1 VLHHISKREKILVL
15 VAVMAGLFL
24 AALDQTIVGTALP
37 KILTEF
43 NALEKLSWV
52 VTAYLLASTVTV
64 PIAGKLSDIYG
75 RRKLLMVGIT
85 VFVIGSML
93 AGVSQNIDQLIAFRA
108 LQGIGGGILFANAFS
123 IIGDLFVPAE
133 RGKWLGVFGAVFGLS
148 SVVGPLLG
156 GWLTDSHTI
165 FGIVTNW
172 RWNFYLN
179 VPVGIIAF
187 GMIARYL
194 PTIVSKTK
202 HSIDYLGATLL
213 TVGLGSLI
221 LATSLGGTKDW
232 AWDSAKIIGLF
243 VAAAV
248 FLVTFILAERKAKDP
263 VLPLQFFKNPIF
275 SVAAVLIFIF
285 GIGMFGAIIYIPLFA
300 QDVLSFSATNAGI
313 ILLPMILGLTIAS
326 AVAGRVVSAIGR
338 YKVILVTGMGVAVF
352 GIYLLTGL
360 SPQSGYW
367 DLAWRMIITGLGL
380 GVGMPLINLAVQNS
394 FHQRDIGTATAATQL
409 FRSIGSTVGI
419 AIMGGLLNNTLTK
432 KLAGIQD
439 DPFIKMA
446 VQSGK
451 GEQFKSIDVNSV
463 QGILSQQG
471 QESIRG
477 NISQMPAHLQHAV
490 FDAFNHFV
498 ATMQTALS
506 SSITQIFLISASL
519 MSIAF
524 VVSFFIREVPLKHH
538 TNDDEITPSPSA

>member
-1 VLHHISKREKILVL
+1 MLHHISKREKILVL

-43 NALEKLSWV
+43 NALEQLSWV
-52 VTAYLLASTVTV
+52 VTGYLLASTVTV

-75 RRKLLMVGIT
+75 RRKLLMTGIV

-93 AGVSQNIDQLIAFRA
+93 AGLSQNIEQLIAWRA

-133 RGKWLGVFGAVFGLS
+133 RGKWMGVFGAVFGLS

-156 GWLTDSHTI
+156 GWLTDGNSI
-165 FGIVTNW
+165 FGLTTNW
-172 RWNFYLN
+172 RWNFYIN
-179 VPVGIIAF
+179 VPIGIIAF

-194 PTIVSKTK
+194 PTIVAKVK
-202 HSIDYLGATLL
+202 HSIDYLGAVLL
-213 TVGLGSLI
+213 TLGLGSLI

-232 AWDSAKIIGLF
+232 AWDSARIIGLF

-248 FLVTFILAERKAKDP
+248 LLVSFIFAERKAADP
-263 VLPLQFFKNPIF
+263 VLPLRFFKNEIF

-300 QDVLSFSATNAGI
+300 QDVLGFSATNAGI

-326 AVAGRVVSAIGR
+326 AVAGRVVSSIGR
-338 YKVILVTGMGVAVF
+338 YKAILVTGMGVAVL
-352 GIYLLTGL
+352 GIFLLTGL
-360 SPQSGYW
+360 NPQSDYW
-367 DLAWRMIITGLGL
+367 DMAWRMVVTGLGL

-419 AIMGGLLNNTLTK
+419 AIMGSLLNNILTQ
-432 KLAGIQD
+432 KLNGVQD
-439 DPFIKMA
+439 EAFVKA
-446 VQSGK
+446 AAQSGQ
-451 GEQFKSIDVNSV
+451 GDQFKHIDVNSV

-471 QESIRG
+471 RDAI
-477 NISQMPAHLQHAV
+477 NATLDKLPAPVHDVMVTNFH
-490 FDAFNHFV
+490 HF
-498 ATMQTALS
+498 TSTLQTALS
-506 SSITQIFLISASL
+506 NSITQIFMVSAGL

-524 VVSFFIREVPLKHH
+524 IVSFFIKEIPLKHH
-538 TNDDEITPSPSA
+538 ANDDEATPSPAA

>member
-1 VLHHISKREKILVL
+1 MLHHISKREKILVL
-15 VAVMAGLFL
+15 IAVMAGLFL

-75 RRKLLMVGIT
+75 RRRLLMTGIV

-93 AGVSQNIDQLIAFRA
+93 SGVSQNIDQLIAFRA
-108 LQGIGGGILFANAFS
+108 IQGIGGGILFANAFS

-133 RGKWLGVFGAVFGLS
+133 RGKWMGVFGAVFGLS

-156 GWLTDSHTI
+156 GWLTDGHN
-165 FGIVTNW
+165 FLGVTTDW
-172 RWNFYLN
+172 RWNFYIN

-194 PTIVSKTK
+194 PTIVSKIK

-213 TVGLGSLI
+213 TIGLGSLI

-232 AWDSAKIIGLF
+232 AWSSAKIIGLF

-248 FLVTFILAERKAKDP
+248 FLLAFLFAENKAKDP

-275 SVAAVLIFIF
+275 SVASVLIFIF

-300 QDVLSFSATNAGI
+300 QDVLGFSATNAGI
-313 ILLPMILGLTIAS
+313 ILLPMILGLTVAS
-326 AVAGRVVSAIGR
+326 AIAGRVVSAIGR
-338 YKVILVTGMGVAVF
+338 YKAILVAGMGIAVF

-360 SPQSGYW
+360 NPASNYW
-367 DLAWRMIITGLGL
+367 DLAWRMVITGLGL

-419 AIMGGLLNNTLTK
+419 AIMGSLLNNILSQKLT
-432 KLAGIQD
+432 GIQGD
-439 DPFIKMA
+439 AFVKAA
-446 VQSGK
+446 VQSGQ
-451 GEQFKSIDVNSV
+451 GSQFQNIDVNSV

-471 QESIRG
+471 RDAITS
-477 NISQMPAHLQHAV
+477 SLDKLPAPLHGTMITN
-490 FDAFNHFV
+490 FGHFV
-498 ATMQTALS
+498 STLQTALS
-506 SSITQIFLISASL
+506 SSITQIFFVSAGL
-519 MSIAF
+519 MAVAF
-524 VVSFFIREVPLKHH
+524 VFSFFIKEIPLKHH
-538 TNDDEITPSPSA
+538 AHDDEAMPSAAA

>member
-43 NALEKLSWV
+43 NALEQLSWV
-52 VTAYLLASTVTV
+52 VTGYLLASTVTV

-75 RRKLLMVGIT
+75 RRKLLMTGIV

-93 AGVSQNIDQLIAFRA
+93 AGLSQNIEQLIAWRA

-133 RGKWLGVFGAVFGLS
+133 RGKWMGVFGAVFGLS

-156 GWLTDSHTI
+156 GWLTDGNTI
-165 FGIVTNW
+165 FGLTTNW
-172 RWNFYLN
+172 RWNFYIN
-179 VPVGIIAF
+179 VPIGIIAF

-194 PTIVSKTK
+194 PTIVAKVK
-202 HSIDYLGATLL
+202 HSIDYLGAVLL
-213 TVGLGSLI
+213 TLGLGSLI

-232 AWDSAKIIGLF
+232 AWDSTRIIGLF

-248 FLVTFILAERKAKDP
+248 LLISFIFAERKAADP
-263 VLPLQFFKNPIF
+263 VLPLRFFKNEIF

-300 QDVLSFSATNAGI
+300 QDVLGFSATNAGI

-326 AVAGRVVSAIGR
+326 AVAGRVVSSIGR
-338 YKVILVTGMGVAVF
+338 YKAILVAGMGVAVL
-352 GIYLLTGL
+352 GIFLLTGL
-360 SPQSGYW
+360 NPQSDYW
-367 DLAWRMIITGLGL
+367 DMAWRMVVTGLGL

-419 AIMGGLLNNTLTK
+419 AIMGSLLNNILTQ
-432 KLAGIQD
+432 KLAGVQD
-439 DPFIKMA
+439 DAFVKTA
-446 VQSGK
+446 AQSGQ
-451 GEQFKSIDVNSV
+451 GEQFKHIDVNSV

-471 QESIRG
+471 RDAINAG
-477 NISQMPAHLQHAV
+477 LDKLPAPMHDMMVANFH
-490 FDAFNHFV
+490 HF
-498 ATMQTALS
+498 TSTLQTALS
-506 SSITQIFLISASL
+506 NSITQIFMVSAGL

-524 VVSFFIREVPLKHH
+524 IVSFFIKEIPLKHH
-538 TNDDEITPSPSA
+538 VNDDEATPSPAA